1 MRRTA
6 VHRLFANT
14 AWKEFWQERTTYV
27 NVTSNESSRIE
38 HIDQTYTSDAL
49 HNLPTWCPVLIH
61 VHQSDLIYFVSHFH
75 MYQPDY
81 IYKSAVAAP
90 FAVVS
95 LTVVVPQESSEDNVK
110 RSDGVVEFS
119 LHVHAHVVLA

>member
-1 MRRTA
+1 
-6 VHRLFANT
+6 V
-14 AWKEFWQERTTYV
+14 KV
-27 NVTSNESSRIE
+27 ISNKSSRIE
-38 HIDQTYTSDAL
+38 HIDEMYISDAL

-81 IYKSAVAAP
+81 ISKSAIAAP
-90 FAVVS
+90 FAVVL
-95 LTVVVPQESSEDNVK
+95 LTVVVSRESSEDNVK

-119 LHVHAHVVLA
+119 LHACVHAHVVLA